1 MHKICPLHSI
11 IFFWYLM
18 FQNVLFCLI
27 IGLDIYVS
35 FANIYHCLIELQED
49 IYRVI
54 HDGSRK

>member
-1 MHKICPLHSI
+1 MNLVAHD
-11 IFFWYLM
+11 FFWYLM

-35 FANIYHCLIELQED
+35 FTNIYHCLIELQED